1 MRSWSART
9 SKEMFDMKLNVQV
22 LPLIAV
28 AAAFGTAGALAQRDH
43 PKRAKPEGDAQSA
56 MQSFGTNRRKEPLR
70 ERQQAA
76 DPGCW
81 RCVKT
86 ARPGYRVSATDSE
99 CAALSVLTILGV
111 LK

>member
-1 MRSWSART
+1 
-9 SKEMFDMKLNVQV
+9 MKLNVKV

-56 MQSFGTNRRKEPLR
+56 MQSSGTNRRKELLR

-76 DPGCW
+76 DTGCW
-81 RCVKT
+81 RCIKN
-86 ARPGYRVSATDSE
+86 ARPGCRMSTQLGGSLKYYARVRI
-99 CAALSVLTILGV
+99 SVSIILGG
-111 LK
+111 LNRSAAWTL

>member
-1 MRSWSART
+1 
-9 SKEMFDMKLNVQV
+9 MKLNVKV

-28 AAAFGTAGALAQRDH
+28 AAAFGTAGARSQRDH
-43 PKRAKPEGDAQSA
+43 PKRAKPAGDAQSA
-56 MQSFGTNRRKEPLR
+56 MQSSGTDRRKEPSR

-86 ARPGYRVSATDSE
+86 ARPGYRVSPTTRRLADVLCVRRTE
-99 CAALSVLTILGV
+99 CFDHTGWA
-111 LK
+111 

>member
-1 MRSWSART
+1 
-9 SKEMFDMKLNVQV
+9 MKLNVKV

-43 PKRAKPEGDAQSA
+43 AKRAKPERDAQSA
-56 MQSFGTNRRKEPLR
+56 MQSSGTNRRKELLR

-86 ARPGYRVSATDSE
+86 SRPGCRASPTTRSLADVICVRRTE
-99 CAALSVLTILGV
+99 CFDHTACA
-111 LK
+111 